1 MQPPCPHC
9 DQSDMSLLRLVL
21 LGEIL
26 RADETVLVLLADLLQ
41 QSGLL
46 HLSEK
51 PTAPRVW
58 RRKGTLH
65 PLRRSGAD
73 QQ

>member
-1 MQPPCPHC
+1 
-9 DQSDMSLLRLVL
+9 
-21 LGEIL
+21 
-26 RADETVLVLLADLLQ
+26 LQ

-51 PTAPRVW
+51 PTAPRVR
-58 RRKGTLH
+58 RRKCTLH